1 MPALVNPA
9 SLESMPVSTEKR
21 QEIFL
26 EAFIRFSH
34 AQIQARRY
42 SYEQTLQLLDRAGEA
57 QKLLWQLRHEQSLRV
72 N

>member
-1 MPALVNPA
+1 MSAPVNPA
-9 SLESMPVSTEKR
+9 SLESMPVSDEKA
-21 QEIFL
+21 QEISL

-34 AQIQARRY
+34 AQIQAGRY

-57 QKLLWQLRHEQSLRV
+57 QKLLWQLRYEQSLRV